1 MGRAKHSLSAKGKEH
16 LHQKGRKR
24 KNPVPLRFLPIG
36 FKKERQNKEFRVNRK
51 LHWSGHFRFR
61 KQILPVELAAQAEK
75 ADDRRQ
81 NHSPPQNSGTSG
93 ENTRFQRPSGP
104 EQKRQDTDQRHRRKL
119 LPTERLY
126 LAQCFHQFRTKP
138 NRRQQAEEL

>member
-1 MGRAKHSLSAKGKEH
+1 MGRAKHSLSAKGKER

-61 KQILPVELAAQAEK
+61 KQIFPVELAAQTEK
-75 ADDRRQ
+75 ADGRRQ

-119 LPTERLY
+119 LPAERLY
-126 LAQCFHQFRTKP
+126 LAQCFHQFRAKP
-138 NRRQQAEEL
+138 ERRQQAEEL